1 MKEKLKGN
9 LMIGEGEEYQ
19 DFLQT
24 WEKELKD
31 KKVAEKNIDR
41 AKLDRRHQYS
51 T

>member
-9 LMIGEGEEYQ
+9 LMIGKREEYQ
-19 DFLQT
+19 NLFQT
-24 WEKELKD
+24 WEIELKD
-31 KKVAEKNIDR
+31 KVTEKKNDR